1 MCVEL
6 SQHERGARVT
16 LRGEVGLQEI
26 QQLRS
31 VLDEAMRNPAGI
43 WFNLEELRGIDASVV
58 QLIHAMTCTR
68 REGWQAAVRVSG
80 SGPGGGAAGG
90 RSGGSRRGLR
100 ACVWRAVLPL
110 SRRPRLR
117 WRLANACRKSC

>member
-31 VLDEAMRNPAGI
+31 VLEEAMQNPAGI
-43 WFNLEELRGIDASVV
+43 WFDLEELRGIDASVV

-68 REGWQAAVRVSG
+68 REGWQAAVHVSG
-80 SGPGGGAAGG
+80 LGREVAQQAADLGGAGVGCG
-90 RSGGSRRGLR
+90 RVCGEPCCIFEAPGSALEAR
-100 ACVWRAVLPL
+100 
-110 SRRPRLR
+110 
-117 WRLANACRKSC
+117 